1 VKTKQDTDLYG
12 YYAGF
17 VSRLLAFI
25 IDILVLIVATTLIT
39 WLLTFVS
46 LLLPFETELSGSVL
60 SLIVT
65 TLLNV
70 GFYAGYFLFF
80 WTLNGQTPGKMLMGL
95 RVVTTDGQYISF
107 GQAVRRLIGY
117 FVAAFPLY
125 LGFFWILVD
134 DRRQGWQDKIAGTCV
149 VYTWHAR
156 PDETFFRRLL
166 ES

>member
-1 VKTKQDTDLYG
+1 MKKQDTDLYG

-25 IDILVLIVATTLIT
+25 IDILVLVVATTLIT

-46 LLLPFETELSGSVL
+46 LLLPFETDLSGSAL
-60 SLIVT
+60 SFIT
-65 TLLNV
+65 TALLTT

-80 WTLNGQTPGKMLMGL
+80 WTINGQTPGKMLMGL

-107 GQAVRRLIGY
+107 GQSVRRLIGY
-117 FVAAFPLY
+117 FIAAFPFY

-134 DRRQGWQDKIAGTCV
+134 DRRRGWQDKIAGTCV

-156 PDETFFRRLL
+156 PDENFFRKLL
-166 ES
+166 GS

>member
-1 VKTKQDTDLYG
+1 MTKQDTDLYG

-25 IDILVLIVATTLIT
+25 IDVLLLVVATTLIT
-39 WLLTFVS
+39 WLLTFLS
-46 LLLPFETELSGSVL
+46 LLLPFEADLSGSAL
-60 SLIVT
+60 SFIT
-65 TLLNV
+65 TGLLTT

-80 WTLNGQTPGKMLMGL
+80 WTLSGQTPGKMLMGI

-117 FVAAFPLY
+117 FIAAFPLY
-125 LGFFWILVD
+125 LGFFWILFD

-156 PDETFFRRLL
+156 PDENFFRKLL
-166 ES
+166 GS